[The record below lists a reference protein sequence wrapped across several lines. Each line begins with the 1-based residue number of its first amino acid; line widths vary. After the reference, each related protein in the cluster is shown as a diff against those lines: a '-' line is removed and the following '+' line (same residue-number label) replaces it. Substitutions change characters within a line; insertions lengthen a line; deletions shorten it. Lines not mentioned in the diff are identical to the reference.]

1 MLPTLSPDLTRVERL
16 KPITGKLSGEL
27 VAVDRGW
34 LAEVLDRLVEAIGA
48 VERGNV
54 RAGGVK
60 QERRCVAVVLAT
72 GAVPLGCTGG

>member
-34 LAEVLDRLVEAIGA
+34 LAEAMERLGEAIGA

-54 RAGGVK
+54 RAGAVK
-60 QERRCVAVVLAT
+60 QERRCVSAVLST
-72 GAVPLGCTGG
+72 GIAPPSCHPD